1 MKEYVK
7 PQTLIKKIIEDF
19 PILERFLLYK
29 DSIIFSSVLVN
40 HYFGYKFMDHHT
52 LITSKFLNE
61 LLTELDKKENIYE
74 SYLH

>member
-7 PQTLIKKIIEDF
+7 SQTPIKKIIENY

-29 DSIIFSSVLVN
+29 DSIIFSSVLIN
-40 HYFGYKFMDHHT
+40 HYFGYKFMDYCT
-52 LITSKFLNE
+52 LITSKFLNN
-61 LLTELDKKENIYE
+61 LLIELDKKENIYE